1 MESTD
6 PDRMPAAPL
15 SPTDTLMENM
25 GSFIKRTVAVAGE
38 TAHTWPT
45 REAPSVTGMS
55 RPTPSLLP
63 RLMTI
68 VWVHVSCGPVMT

>member
-1 MESTD
+1 
-6 PDRMPAAPL
+6 MPAAPL

-25 GSFIKRTVAVAGE
+25 GPFIKRTVAVVGE

-68 VWVHVSCGPVMT
+68 V